1 MNLVSKGLVEKP
13 INPKSKG
20 YGNTGQ
26 GSLKDLAKAHGNDE
40 QEWAEDAQ
48 GNEMGQGSPKTASI
62 LAQ

>member
-26 GSLKDLAKAHGNDE
+26 GSPKDLAKAHGNDE
-40 QEWAEDAQ
+40 LEWVEDAQ
-48 GNEMGQGSPKTASI
+48 GNEMGQGSPK
-62 LAQ
+62 QHQY